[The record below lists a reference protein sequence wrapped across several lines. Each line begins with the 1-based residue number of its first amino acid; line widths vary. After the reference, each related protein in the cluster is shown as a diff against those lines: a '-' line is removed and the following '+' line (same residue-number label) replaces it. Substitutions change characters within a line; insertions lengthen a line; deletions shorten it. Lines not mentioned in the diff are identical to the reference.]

1 MTTATKTN
9 RTLQID
15 GMKGE
20 DCCKKVTGALKGVN
34 EVSTRNVK
42 VGSATI
48 EADQTGCTAACKA
61 IDGVGFKAHESGQ
74 KHETGQKMDQSDK
87 GPLPLAGAEKSAEN
101 KGRMTAGDK
110 VGNPVG
116 DDLAAKDAGV
126 LDETHAAAGAK
137 PGVSPEVKPAKHAEH
152 AGTAPAKTP
161 GTNR

>member
-20 DCCKKVTGALKGVN
+20 DCCKKVTGALKGVDD
-34 EVSTRNVK
+34 VSTRHVK

-48 EADQTGCTAACKA
+48 ESDQAGCTAACKA
-61 IDGVGFKAHESGQ
+61 IDGVGFKAHESGHKTEQ
-74 KHETGQKMDQSDK
+74 AGK
-87 GPLPLAGAEKSAEN
+87 GPLPLTGTEKSSEHKDRAP
-101 KGRMTAGDK
+101 GAAMAA
-110 VGNPVG
+110 NPVG

-126 LDETHAAAGAK
+126 LGETRTGADAK
-137 PGVSPEVKPAKHAEH
+137 SVVNADIKPAKNAEH

-161 GTNR
+161 GANR